1 LTAGLILPPML
12 GELTLRFHILP
23 SPVTAAL
30 LGAFVLAATVL
41 AWKRKLSAVCVGRRG
56 HGSL

>member
-1 LTAGLILPPML
+1 ML